1 MESKK
6 VGGCY
11 DQPKEKG
18 FQALSIF
25 TLRGTQD
32 LPGFSV
38 PDSFAG
44 RNVLEGFEIQ
54 AHLATK
60 GI

>member
-18 FQALSIF
+18 FKFSIF
-25 TLRGTQD
+25 SLKGNLEIQA
-32 LPGFSV
+32 FSV
-38 PDSFAG
+38 LDSFAG

>member
-18 FQALSIF
+18 FKFSIF
-25 TLRGTQD
+25 SLKGNLEIQA
-32 LPGFSV
+32 FSV
-38 PDSFAG
+38 LDSFAG
-44 RNVLEGFEIQ
+44 RNVLAGVLRYRHI
-54 AHLATK
+54 
-60 GI
+60 